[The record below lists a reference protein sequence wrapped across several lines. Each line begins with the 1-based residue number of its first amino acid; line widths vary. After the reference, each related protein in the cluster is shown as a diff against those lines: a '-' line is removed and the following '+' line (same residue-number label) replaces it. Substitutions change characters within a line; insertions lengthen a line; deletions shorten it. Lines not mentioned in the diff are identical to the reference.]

1 MIEINLLPEDPRFKT
16 KRIGKV
22 SIESKYFFY
31 LIPSVFAVLILAHIC
46 LAAKAIVKNIQF
58 IQLNSK
64 SKRLQPQRELLNN
77 LKKGYDVLAS
87 NTKLM
92 QELNSGR
99 LNWSEKL
106 NRLSQDLPAGIW
118 FNEIIVS
125 RKDFILK
132 ASAVSLQKEEM
143 SLINKFIVNLKNDTH
158 FLRDF
163 NNLELSSVQK
173 KLVAGYDVVDFILT
187 AKLKTR

>member
-143 SLINKFIVNLKNDTH
+143 SLINKFMTSLKNDPE
-158 FLRDF
+158 FFGDF
-163 NNLELSSVQK
+163 KSLELTSVQRRSIG
-173 KLVAGYDVVDFILT
+173 GYDIVDFVLSGT
-187 AKLKTR
+187 LK